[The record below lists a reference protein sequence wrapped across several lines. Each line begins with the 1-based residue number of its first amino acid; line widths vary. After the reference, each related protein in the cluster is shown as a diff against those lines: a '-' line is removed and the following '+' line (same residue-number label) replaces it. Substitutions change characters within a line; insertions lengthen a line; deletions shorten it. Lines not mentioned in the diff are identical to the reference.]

1 MSMSA
6 DFEEMVR
13 DIAQRLR
20 SVCGD
25 LCEEEYL
32 ALVISIAQTKRRFLV
47 RDHAEA
53 ILNAS
58 GLGRGADPGRRRDTM
73 PHARQL
79 SSLPPGSTSSSSA
92 APPP

>member
-1 MSMSA
+1 MSA

-25 LCEEEYL
+25 LCEEEFL
-32 ALVISIAQTKRRFLV
+32 LLVMSIAQTKRRFLV

-58 GLGRGADPGRRRDTM
+58 GLGRGTQLSRRRDTM
-73 PHARQL
+73 PPARPL
-79 SSLPPGSTSSSSA
+79 PSRPPGSKSVPPA